1 MKLAYK
7 NVTPEVYAGLKE
19 EMNKIG
25 VSIEGDKGNIATK
38 GIKGSFDRDVDKH
51 TLEIVIDKTPM
62 LMPRSLVANQI
73 TNAIKRLGGEVV

>member
-25 VSIEGDKGNIATK
+25 VSIEGDKGRIATK
-38 GIKGSFDRDVDKH
+38 GIKGSFDRNVAQD

-73 TNAIKRLGGEVV
+73 TNAIERLGGAVV